1 MDDPVA
7 LLAALLVGAALGYL
21 GAVVRGAR
29 ADREHALRAER
40 LGAELEAERRAGAER
55 LAAEVE
61 AGKRAE
67 DRFRV
72 LAAEALA
79 SSSEQFL
86 GLAEQRLRATQ
97 VAGQADM
104 LRREESVRALVDPI
118 ATTLGQLR
126 TEVTAA
132 ERARL
137 ASSASLG
144 EQVRAMRES
153 SELLRAETGRLVA
166 ALRTSDVRGRWG
178 ETQLRRVV
186 EAAGLLDRVDF
197 DEQVHVRTDDGALR
211 PDMVVRLAGGKNVV
225 VDAKVPFNAYL
236 EACES
241 DDPAVRTE
249 RLAAHARAV
258 RRHID
263 DLGGKRYWE
272 HLAPSPEFVV
282 LFVPAEPF
290 LHAAL
295 EADGGL
301 VEHAFS
307 KNVVVAT
314 PMTLLAL
321 LRTVAH
327 AWREETLAENAQ
339 QVLTLG
345 RELHTRLSTLS
356 GHLGKVGRAIE
367 SAAGAYNQAVG
378 SLETR
383 VLVTARRFRDLGVTD
398 AELDAP
404 PPATPLLSVLATRDD
419 DDPSGDV
426 TADVRSLG

>member
-29 ADREHALRAER
+29 ADRELALRADR

-426 TADVRSLG
+426 AADVRSLG